1 MHNLDSKKRC
11 NIYFVI
17 ISNAL
22 SLCRKTIENI
32 YFKTILKNINDFI
45 TFIFT
50 FIKIIIIN
58 II

>member
-22 SLCRKTIENI
+22 SLYRKTIENI
-32 YFKTILKNINDFI
+32 YFKTILKNML
-45 TFIFT
+45 
-50 FIKIIIIN
+50 
-58 II
+58 